1 MDFGYVTP
9 TRPPLGTAENTL
21 ALAELAEKL
30 GFASVAVPDHVVPP
44 KDFGPTYPYTENGR
58 MGWGPSGEV
67 LEMSALLAFL
77 AGATTTLRL
86 ITGVMVV
93 PLRNPL
99 LVAKQLATLD
109 VLSQGRIV
117 AGCGVGWEP
126 IEFAT
131 IGAPPFA
138 ERGRVTDEYLKFF
151 KEAWTKDAPAF
162 AGTYV
167 RVADTPFDP
176 KPVQKPH
183 IPIWI
188 GGESPPAL
196 RRAGQLGDAWYPIG
210 SNQRYPLDTPGRYAA
225 AVERVREHARAAG
238 RDPDAIMLAY
248 NALWYAEAEAVH
260 LPSGERHAFTGGFAD
275 VADDVRRFADLGV
288 KHIVLNL
295 QAKTLADTKARM
307 ERFADKVAARLRA

>member
-1 MDFGYVTP
+1 MKFGYVTP

-21 ALAELAEKL
+21 ALAHHAEQL
-30 GFASVAVPDHVVPP
+30 GLASVAVPDHVVPP
-44 KDFGPTYPYTENGR
+44 RDFGPTYPYTEDGR

-67 LEMSALLAFL
+67 LEMMALLAFL
-77 AGATTTLRL
+77 AGATHKLTL

-126 IEFAT
+126 IEFET

-138 ERGRVTDEYLKFF
+138 ERGRVTDEYLRLF
-151 KEAWTKDAPAF
+151 KEVWTKAEPAF
-162 AGTYV
+162 SGTYV
-167 RVADTPFDP
+167 RIANTPFDP

-183 IPIWI
+183 IPLWI

-210 SNQRYPLDTPGRYAA
+210 SNQKHLLDTPGRYAA
-225 AVERVREHARAAG
+225 AVARMHAHARDAG
-238 RDPDAIMLAY
+238 RDPAAVMLAY
-248 NALWYAEAEAVH
+248 NALWYAEADAVRSR
-260 LPSGERHAFTGGFAD
+260 SGERRAFTGPFAEI
-275 VADDVRRFADLGV
+275 VDDVRRFEDLGV

-295 QAKTLADTKARM
+295 QAKTLVETKARM
-307 ERFADKVAARLRA
+307 ERFADKVAARLRN